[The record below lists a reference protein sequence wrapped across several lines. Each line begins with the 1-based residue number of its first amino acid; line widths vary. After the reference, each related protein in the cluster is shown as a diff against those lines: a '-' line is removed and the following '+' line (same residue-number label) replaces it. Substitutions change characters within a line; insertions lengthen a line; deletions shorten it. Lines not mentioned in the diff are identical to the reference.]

1 MVDAAGENDPHTVL
15 VVDDEGE
22 FADSVALWLREHWT
36 VEVATGG
43 EDALDAYSPDVDAVL
58 LDRRMPRMSGD
69 EVLHEI
75 RERDGAARVAM
86 MTAVQPDWD
95 IVEMEFDLYV
105 KKPVTK
111 EEVIETTQK
120 LLSRAEYARELQ
132 ALFALSEKVGALRAK
147 YSARELENDERF
159 QRLQD
164 ELERVQAKANDRLG
178 DLDEDEFTELMTLIE
193 D

>member
-1 MVDAAGENDPHTVL
+1 MADSAGGEHTVL
-15 VVDDEGE
+15 VVDDEAE

-36 VEVATGG
+36 VEVATSG
-43 EDALDAYSPDVDAVL
+43 EDALDAYTPDVDAVL

-75 RERDGAARVAM
+75 RDREGNARVAM

-147 YSARELENDERF
+147 YSAHELENDDRF

-178 DLDEDEFTELMTLIE
+178 ELDEDEFKEVMTLIE

>member
-1 MVDAAGENDPHTVL
+1 MADSADGSDNHTVL
-15 VVDDEGE
+15 VVDDEAD

-36 VEVATGG
+36 VEVATSG
-43 EDALDAYSPDVDAVL
+43 EEALDTYSPDIDAVL
-58 LDRRMPRMSGD
+58 LDRRMPRTSGD

-75 RERDGAARVAM
+75 RERDGNARVAM
-86 MTAVQPDWD
+86 MTAVQPNWD

-111 EEVIETTQK
+111 EDVIETTQK
-120 LLSRAEYARELQ
+120 LLSRADYALELQ
-132 ALFALSEKVGALRAK
+132 ALFALSEKIGALRAN
-147 YSARELENDERF
+147 YSAHELEDDERF

-178 DLDEDEFTELMTLIE
+178 ELDDDEFTEVMTLIE